1 MNFTELGL
9 RSEIVRAIAGYKTP
23 TSIQEKAIPVVLEGR
38 DLIACAQTGTGKTA
52 AFLLPILQQLS
63 TGRPSVGPRALVIAP
78 TRELAAQIGDMTKRY
93 GKHLNLRSA
102 VVFGG
107 VGMEPQKRKL
117 AGKLDLLIATP
128 GRLLDHIRRKQ
139 ARLNHIRTIVLDEAD
154 RMLDMGFLPDVRRIL
169 SVLPKKRQNLF
180 FSATMPDEIKQ
191 IVKQYMSTNAPRV
204 EVNKN
209 SLVNAN
215 ITHHFI
221 KTSIKSKFD
230 VLVRLLEGKEDE
242 RGIIFCRT
250 KAGTQSLT
258 EALKEEGFSVGAL
271 EGDMQQKERDKVMR
285 AFKNKS
291 LQILISTDVSARG
304 IDVSNLAF
312 VIHHQLPEQMEYYTH
327 RSGRTARAGKTGESI
342 ALILPSELQHVYE
355 IQKDQQ
361 NLNPKFVINS
371 QNCIHCKTCD
381 IKEPS
386 QNITWVAP
394 EGSGGPRY
402 GNM

>member
-1 MNFTELGL
+1 MHAHTRNMASFSELGIKKEYIKAL
-9 RSEIVRAIAGYKTP
+9 KELNINTPTQIQERAIPQLLHKRTDFIG
-23 TSIQEKAIPVVLEGR
+23 L
-38 DLIACAQTGTGKTA
+38 AQTGTGKTA
-52 AFLLPILQQLS
+52 AYGLPLLHDIDPDSPVIQ
-63 TGRPSVGPRALVIAP
+63 ALVLSP
-78 TRELAAQIGDMTKRY
+78 TRELVQQIQKQLFRFTKYADEKIFAEGVY
-93 GKHLNLRSA
+93 GGEKIDKQIHNLSRTTHI
-102 VVFGG
+102 VV
-107 VGMEPQKRKL
+107 
-117 AGKLDLLIATP
+117 ATP
-128 GRLLDHIRRKQ
+128 GRLIDLINRKKVD
-139 ARLNHIRTIVLDEAD
+139 LSHIRTLVLDEAD
-154 RMLDMGFLPDVRRIL
+154 EMLSMGFKQDLTKIL
-169 SVLPKKRQNLF
+169 SFTGGKRNTWL

-191 IVKQYMSTNAPRV
+191 IVKQYMSPNAPRV

-230 VLVRLLEGKEDE
+230 VLVRLLEGKGDE

-355 IQKDQQ
+355 IQKE
-361 NLNPKFVINS
+361 LG
-371 QNCIHCKTCD
+371 IHF
-381 IKEPS
+381 KEA
-386 QNITWVAP
+386 II
-394 EGSGGPRY
+394 
-402 GNM
+402 